1 MLQNDTNARL
11 SKELGN
17 SGVFLTSAQGLTAVN
32 AIKIQCVTGAV
43 INVEVDWVNAG
54 SPQAITLIAN
64 QVIHGN
70 FTAITV
76 VSGSV
81 VAF

>member
-1 MLQNDTNARL
+1 MFSNELHARMM
-11 SKELGN
+11 KDLGAK
-17 SGVFLTSAQGLTAVN
+17 GVFLTSAQGLTPVD
-32 AIKIQCVTGAV
+32 AIKIQCVAGAV
-43 INVEVDWVNAG
+43 INVEVDWVNSG
-54 SPQAITLIAN
+54 SPQAVTLLAN
-64 QVIHGN
+64 QVIYGK